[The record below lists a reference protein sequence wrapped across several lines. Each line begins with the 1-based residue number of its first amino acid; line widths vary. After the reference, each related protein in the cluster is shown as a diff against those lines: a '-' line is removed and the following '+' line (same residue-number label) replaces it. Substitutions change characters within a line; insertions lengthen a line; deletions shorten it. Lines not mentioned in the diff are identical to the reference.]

1 MTQLAETITSH
12 TGLFCALSV
21 TNHLFFTLICLLA
34 VPVVFR
40 VSLRKAPL
48 RWAAAVL
55 LSAAVGAARP
65 FCLNGGAAL
74 PLAWE
79 TLALLAPFACAALLA
94 PAGSV
99 RKGLAAAL
107 GCSCL
112 IDLPKYMVLMLFFR
126 YTIDDLD
133 APPAF
138 LVELLLH
145 VLFLLALLALYARR
159 ERKNVF
165 EPLLR
170 LDPVFFVLIALS
182 LSAFMASLV
191 MFGSMLSPDRLP
203 EFAFALTN
211 LPLFAATVVYGVA
224 TMARTKKAEET
235 FRRELDRQVLHYE
248 TMESVNEDLR
258 LFRHDLL
265 KKLRPMVAYLNDNN
279 SEAAREIANELGAF
293 AETEGTRYRTG
304 NTRLDTVLF
313 CEQQTA
319 RRDGIRIVFTD
330 ESRFPAEGIA
340 PDDIYTIFPNA
351 LDNAMEACRQ
361 TEGER
366 EITVTSRT
374 VGDEVFVT
382 VSNPVAGELNLK
394 NGELQTTK
402 ADKKKHGFGLKNIRK
417 AAANYGSDNVDFTVE
432 DGRFTLRLS
441 LRYRNS
447 LDESGVR

>member
-1 MTQLAETITSH
+1 MTRLAETITSH
-12 TGLFCALSV
+12 TALFCTLSAV
-21 TNHLFFTLICLLA
+21 NHLFFSLICLLA

-40 VSLRKAPL
+40 ISLRRDPL
-48 RWAAAVL
+48 RWAVALL
-55 LSAAVGAARP
+55 LSAAVGVARP

-74 PLAWE
+74 PLTWE
-79 TLALLAPFACAALLA
+79 TLSLLAPFVCAALLS
-94 PAGSV
+94 PARSIL
-99 RKGLAAAL
+99 KGLAAAL

-112 IDLPKYMVLMLFFR
+112 IDVPKYMILMLFFR

-145 VLFLLALLALYARR
+145 VLFLLLLLALYARR

-170 LDPVFFVLIALS
+170 LDPVLFVLIALS

-211 LPLFAATVVYGVA
+211 LPLFAATVLYGVA
-224 TMARTKKAEET
+224 TTVRAKKAEET
-235 FRRELDRQVLHYE
+235 FRRELDRQILHYE

-279 SEAAREIANELGAF
+279 PEAAREIANELGAF

-319 RRDGIRIVFTD
+319 RKDGIRIVFTN
-330 ESRFPAEGIA
+330 ESRFPAEGIS

-351 LDNAMEACRQ
+351 LDNAIEACRQ
-361 TEGER
+361 TEGEK

-394 NGELQTTK
+394 NGEIQTTK
-402 ADKKKHGFGLKNIRK
+402 ADKNRHGFGLKNIKK
-417 AAANYGSDNVDFTVE
+417 AAANYGSDNVDFEVE
-432 DGRFTLRLS
+432 NGRFTLRLS

-447 LDESGVR
+447 FDRASC

>member
-1 MTQLAETITSH
+1 MTQLAETITSNAV
-12 TGLFCALSV
+12 LFCALSV
-21 TNHLFFTLICLLA
+21 VNHLFFSLICLLA

-40 VSLRKAPL
+40 IQLRKTPL
-48 RWAAAVL
+48 RWLAAVL
-55 LSAAVGAARP
+55 LGAAVGAARP

-74 PLAWE
+74 PLMWE
-79 TLALLAPFACAALLA
+79 TLSLLQPFVSVALLVPSRYFW
-94 PAGSV
+94 
-99 RKGLAAAL
+99 KGMAAAL

-112 IDLPKYMVLMLFFR
+112 IDLPKYLLLTLCFR

-145 VLFLLALLALYARR
+145 VLLLLLFLALYARR
-159 ERKNVF
+159 GQKNVL

-170 LDPVFFVLIALS
+170 LDPVFFSLLVLS
-182 LSAFMASLV
+182 LSAFSASLV
-191 MFGSMLSPDRLP
+191 MFGSMLSPDRMP

-211 LPLFAATVVYGVA
+211 LPLFAATAVYGASSMVRA
-224 TMARTKKAEET
+224 KKAEET
-235 FRRELDRQVLHYE
+235 FRRELDRQILHYE

-265 KKLRPMVAYLNDNN
+265 KKLRPMVACLNDNN
-279 SEAAREIANELGAF
+279 PEGAKEIANELGAF
-293 AETEGTRYRTG
+293 AETEGTRYHTG

-330 ESRFPAEGIA
+330 DSRFPAEGIA

-351 LDNAMEACRQ
+351 LDNAIEACRK
-361 TEGER
+361 TEGDR
-366 EITVTSRT
+366 EIVVASKT

-382 VSNPVAGELNLK
+382 VSNPVGGELNRK
-394 NGELQTTK
+394 DGELQTTK
-402 ADKKKHGFGLKNIRK
+402 PDRKRHGFGLKNIKK
-417 AAANYGSDNVDFTVE
+417 AAANYGSDNVDYVVE
-432 DGRFTLRLS
+432 DGRFILRVS
-441 LRYRNS
+441 LRYQNS
-447 LDESGVR
+447 FDQ

>member
-1 MTQLAETITSH
+1 MTQLAETITSN
-12 TGLFCALSV
+12 TALFGTLSAV
-21 TNHLFFTLICLLA
+21 NQLLFSMVCLLA

-48 RWAAAVL
+48 RWIAAAL
-55 LSAAVGAARP
+55 LSAAAGAARP
-65 FCLNGGAAL
+65 FLLNGGAATA
-74 PLAWE
+74 LAWE
-79 TLALLAPFACAALLA
+79 ALALLVPFVCVALLA
-94 PAGSV
+94 PAGCF
-99 RKGLAAAL
+99 RKGMAATL

-112 IDLPKYMVLMLFFR
+112 IDIPKYMILMLFFR

-138 LVELLLH
+138 LTELLLH
-145 VLFLLALLALYARR
+145 VLFLLLLLALYARR
-159 ERKNVF
+159 ERRNVF

-170 LDPVFFVLIALS
+170 LDPVFFVLIVLS
-182 LSAFMASLV
+182 LSSFMASLV

-211 LPLFAATVVYGVA
+211 LPLFAATAVYGVSA
-224 TMARTKKAEET
+224 MIRTKKAEET
-235 FRRELDRQVLHYE
+235 FRRELDRQILHYE

-265 KKLRPMVAYLNDNN
+265 KKLRPMVAYLNENN
-279 SEAAREIANELGAF
+279 SEAAMEIANELGAF
-293 AETEGTRYRTG
+293 AENEGTRFRTG

-319 RRDGIRIVFTD
+319 RKDGIRIVFTD

-351 LDNAMEACRQ
+351 LDNAIEACRKA
-361 TEGER
+361 EGER
-366 EITVTSRT
+366 EIVVVSRT

-382 VSNPVAGELNLK
+382 VSNPVGGELDLK
-394 NGELQTTK
+394 NGELRTTK
-402 ADKKKHGFGLKNIRK
+402 ADRARHGFGLKNIRK
-417 AAANYGSDNVDFTVE
+417 AAANYGSDNVDYMVE
-432 DGRFTLRLS
+432 DGRFILRLS

-447 LDESGVR
+447 L